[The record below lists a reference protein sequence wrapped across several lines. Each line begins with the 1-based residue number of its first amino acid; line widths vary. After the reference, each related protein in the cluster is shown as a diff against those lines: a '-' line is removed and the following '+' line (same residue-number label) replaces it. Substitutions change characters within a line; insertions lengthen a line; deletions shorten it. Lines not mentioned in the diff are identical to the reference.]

1 MTRVVRSF
9 ACTPTSCHD
18 GSSGCSW
25 NTFQIWKLCVVVEVV
40 GYVYDL
46 LKKREVFCSWLEE
59 LFYAVKQYES
69 L

>member
-1 MTRVVRSF
+1 MF
-9 ACTPTSCHD
+9 DD

-25 NTFQIWKLCVVVEVV
+25 NTFQAWKLCVVVEAV
-40 GYVYDL
+40 GCVFDL

-59 LFYAVKQYES
+59 LFYAVKQCES